1 MFAVLSQ
8 SHCPAHPGVVTHH
21 LKLTECLLEAGS
33 WGDQTGVTK
42 SRSVSGSPRTTCI
55 NSAMQATT
63 RKENTFDVNL
73 IKTTPA
79 AIA

>member
-1 MFAVLSQ
+1 MARRD
-8 SHCPAHPGVVTHH
+8 H
-21 LKLTECLLEAGS
+21 
-33 WGDQTGVTK
+33 TGVTK
-42 SRSVSGSPRTTCI
+42 SRSVSGSPRTTRI
-55 NSAMQATT
+55 NSAMQATA